1 MATNTRKARN
11 YTDRCHFGGGSGVRI
26 IMGADETTLRQ
37 MWSER
42 QRLAQLDQLSITPR
56 AAQSCDPADLEPFT
70 CPIRVAH
77 AEFMAA
83 LKGQPPRAIPLDVDA
98 ADLEDRA
105 HHLNKVL
112 NALSVYVTAILDDT
126 RQNIPG
132 RIDFG
137 DVAAGLSDIVSDVTG
152 SIQLAA
158 DAMTAGRVA

>member
-56 AAQSCDPADLEPFT
+56 AAQSCDPANLEPFT

-105 HHLNKVL
+105 DHLSKVL
-112 NALSVYVTAILDDT
+112 DALSIYMTVVLDDT
-126 RQNIPG
+126 AQNIPG
-132 RIDFG
+132 RVDFG
-137 DVAAGLSDIVSDVTG
+137 DVSAALSDLASDVTG
-152 SIQLAA
+152 TIRLAA
-158 DAMTAGRVA
+158 DAMAAGRIV